1 MAEVDTYSERP
12 FALHLPAR
20 EIPVPTSVSPQA
32 QAILATGLWSPAEP
46 FPELDDLDG
55 WRSLAAARDASMLAL
70 VGDRAS
76 SILADVQ
83 DTDVDGVR
91 VHVLTPPGV
100 TAEDPRVFLELHGG
114 ALFLGGGEC

>member
-1 MAEVDTYSERP
+1 MAEADTYSERP

-20 EIPVPTSVSPQA
+20 EIPVPTSVSPEA
-32 QAILATGLWSPAEP
+32 QAMLSMGLWSPTEP

-55 WRSLAAARDASMLAL
+55 WRILAAARDVSMLAL

-76 SILADVQ
+76 GVEADVQ
-83 DTDVDGVR
+83 EKDIDGVR

-100 TAEDPRVFLELHGG
+100 TAEDPRGVPRDPRRR
-114 ALFLGGGEC
+114 ALPGRR